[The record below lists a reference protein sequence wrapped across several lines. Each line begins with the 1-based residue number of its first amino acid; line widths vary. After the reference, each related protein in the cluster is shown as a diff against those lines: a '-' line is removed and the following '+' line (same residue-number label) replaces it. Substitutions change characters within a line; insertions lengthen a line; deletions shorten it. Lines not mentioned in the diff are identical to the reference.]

1 MDNLLDS
8 HRPEHLHPFASAIDE
23 PELKAPEEMV
33 RLSFGISSFTWG
45 F

>member
-1 MDNLLDS
+1 MDNVFDS
-8 HRPEHLHPFASAIDE
+8 DRPEYLHPFASAIDE

-33 RLSFGISSFTWG
+33 RLLFGISNFTWG